1 VFIVIIY
8 HYVSQFYFSTK
19 DKNRNTIIKNAH

>member
-19 DKNRNTIIKNAH
+19 NKNS